1 MQRDSISLPQRPA
14 HVLLVDDDEYMRELL
29 DGMLRSLGVQH
40 ITTAADGKQGFAAFQ
55 AAAQA
60 PDLVICDINMPDTDG
75 FQMMEL
81 LANGHG
87 GCGVI
92 LVSGLADRF
101 RNSAMLM
108 ARFHHLNVL
117 GTLPKPIEKRALA
130 ELVAKHLTTLERQ

>member
-1 MQRDSISLPQRPA
+1 MQRTSLPSPPHPA

-29 DGMLRSLGVQH
+29 EGMLRSLGVQH

-81 LANGHG
+81 LAKEHG

-117 GTLPKPIEKRALA
+117 GVLPKPFEKRALA
-130 ELVAKHLTTLERQ
+130 ELVARQLPTLERQ